1 MARHG
6 AFLST
11 WHPLHR
17 RYFCHRADVR
27 FAATEGTRLMS
38 HAGPP
43 SEPPPDPDES
53 VSGGE
58 TPAAPE
64 PPPYNP
70 YPDNWDASSSTPPS
84 PPGPQ
89 NPYEQ
94 AAPYGQPDPYQQQQP
109 YGAPA
114 TPGAYGQ
121 PSPYAAPGQPG
132 SPANPYAGPAN
143 NKPTFGFGGYAGW
156 FTRVGAYLIDYIVA
170 LVAALPLWAGYGILI
185 ANTSTTTNPDGTTTS
200 DYSGSVA
207 VPLILIVIGALS
219 SIGFYIWNVCIR
231 QGRTGATIGK
241 SVLAVRLVNSDLQP
255 IGGGSAFLR
264 SILHI
269 VDAIP
274 CYLGY
279 FWPIWDS
286 RKQTFA
292 DKIMTTFVIHATSAP
307 PPPY

>member
-1 MARHG
+1 MASHG

-11 WHPLHR
+11 WDPSHR
-17 RYFCHRADVR
+17 RYFCHRADDR
-27 FAATEGTRLMS
+27 FAATEGTRHMS

-43 SEPPPDPDES
+43 SEPPSDPDES
-53 VSGGE
+53 AGGGE
-58 TPAAPE
+58 TPAASE

-70 YPDNWDASSSTPPS
+70 YPDNWESSSSTPPS

-109 YGAPA
+109 YGAPPA
-114 TPGAYGQ
+114 PGTYGQ

-143 NKPTFGFGGYAGW
+143 NKPTFGFAGYAGW
-156 FTRVGAYLIDYIVA
+156 FTRVGAYLIDYIVG
-170 LVAALPLWAGYGILI
+170 LVAALPLWVGFGILS
-185 ANTSTTTNPDGTTTS
+185 ANTSTTTNADGTTTS
-200 DYSGSVA
+200 DYSGSLA
-207 VPLILIVIGALS
+207 VPLILMLIGGLA
-219 SIGFYIWNVCIR
+219 SIGFYVWNVCIR

-279 FWPIWDS
+279 LWPIWDS

-292 DKIMTTFVIHATSAP
+292 DKIMTTFVIHATEP
-307 PPPY
+307 TPPPY